1 MRRRFFFSV
10 LLGALLTTPFFVWAA
25 GAPRTWEYP
34 VKEEVK
40 IYPIILTP
48 QITIPGFASGKP
60 VTEDTLGNYFR
71 AIYVYFISS
80 VGAIAVAMIIFGGF
94 RWITAAGNATK
105 IQAAQETINSALI
118 GVVLA
123 LTSFLILNTINPN
136 LTRLRIPAVT
146 QVQQL
151 LQTTYFC
158 KDGSPA
164 ARAAGASQTCGM
176 DVPYSET
183 DGRKR
188 SCVATY
194 VNPNTGAGTDANGNP
209 IRTKDSLVCVYVKT
223 TSDDRQANGFSPVS
237 IYHLCTN
244 TQFTSA
250 SECERADRQITSD
263 LMPDGKPKPP
273 LMLPGTTTQLACRR
287 YSERG
292 YADRCVLNPL
302 EQCPGNFE
310 RVQCDVAGGQNT
322 VCWQNGGPALY
333 GANELVPVSQTYCTN
348 SQRAAAVADAI
359 CCKATVDLAKQC
371 QEEKPAGAISSF
383 FNRFSYDQL
392 GYAEFPASECGPTCN
407 TRCWILLKLEGK
419 PRHYFQN
426 P

>member
-1 MRRRFFFSV
+1 MAGGRRV
-10 LLGALLTTPFFVWAA
+10 LLSFALGILLAAPLVAWAA
-25 GAPRTWEYP
+25 GATGTWEEP
-34 VKEEVK
+34 VNEEVK
-40 IYPIILTP
+40 INPIIFSP
-48 QITIPGFASGKP
+48 QISIPGFESGKP

-94 RWITAAGNATK
+94 RWITAAGNASK

-164 ARAAGASQTCGM
+164 AREAGKSRTCG
-176 DVPYSET
+176 DNVEYTET

-188 SCVATY
+188 NCVATY
-194 VNPNTGAGTDANGNP
+194 VNPNTEAGTDGAGNP
-209 IRTKDSLVCVYVKT
+209 IRTKDSLICAYNKQT
-223 TSDDRQANGFSPVS
+223 NGFAAVS
-237 IYHLCTN
+237 IYKLCTD
-244 TQFTSA
+244 TDYTTVT
-250 SECERADRQITSD
+250 ECERADRQITSD
-263 LMPDGKPKPP
+263 LMPDGKTPKPP
-273 LMLPGTTTQLACRR
+273 LQLPGTATAIACRR

-292 YADRCVLNPL
+292 YGDRCVLNPV

-310 RVQCDVAGGQNT
+310 RVKCDVLGGQNT

-333 GANELVPVSQTYCTN
+333 GANEVVVISQTYCSN
-348 SQRAAAVADAI
+348 SNRAAVVADAI

-371 QEEKPAGAISSF
+371 QEEKPAGAISSL
-383 FNRFSYDQL
+383 FNRFTYDQL
-392 GYAEFPASECGPTCN
+392 GYAEFPASDCGPTCN
-407 TRCWILLKLEGK
+407 SKCWILLKLEGK
-419 PRHYFQN
+419 PRHLFQN